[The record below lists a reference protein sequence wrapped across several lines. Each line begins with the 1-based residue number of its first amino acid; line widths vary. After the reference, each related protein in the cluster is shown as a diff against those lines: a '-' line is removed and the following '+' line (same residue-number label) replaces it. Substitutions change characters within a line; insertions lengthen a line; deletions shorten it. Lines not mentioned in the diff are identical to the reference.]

1 MIDLFSENLF
11 QLVEEHIELKKEMIN
26 LKESIGLYE
35 EQQCER
41 QEHIYF
47 LKTSKTGST
56 TIANILIRLGLRQN
70 GTNFLLG

>member
-1 MIDLFSENLF
+1 MSFLPFVIKNCF
-11 QLVEEHIELKKEMIN
+11 QITELQQLAEQHIQLKKEMIN

-35 EQQCER
+35 EKQCKR

-56 TIANILIRLGLRQN
+56 TIGF
-70 GTNFLLG
+70 GSF